1 MIYRR
6 KKLDADP
13 QTDTQTDRQ
22 TDRQTDISGYRVA
35 SSLEEGAT
43 KKGRC
48 YINVDFDINTQ
59 RIIFIFCYNL
69 SDTYADYVTR
79 IQGNHTSRL
88 TML

>member
-1 MIYRR
+1 M
-6 KKLDADP
+6 
-13 QTDTQTDRQ
+13 
-22 TDRQTDISGYRVA
+22 TDISKTQFQRTPRSAVHLFT
-35 SSLEEGAT
+35 SVKLK

-48 YINVDFDINTQ
+48 HINVDFDINTQ